1 MLIIKITSAN
11 SNQFI
16 KKAILV
22 LENGGVIVYPTETA
36 YGLGADF
43 FNPKAMKKV
52 YRIKGR
58 DYKKPLSVIVSS
70 LTMAK
75 RLVKFNQLSLKL
87 AKQYWPGA
95 LTLVLPIPS
104 NNQPVLRSSTNAT
117 AEGGQGTN
125 NFQSFGFAR
134 DKFPVSNFQTVGLRI
149 SSNKLATAIVK
160 KFERPITATSANIAG
175 QKECY
180 SISEVIKQFAN
191 KKYQPDLIID
201 AGRLPKKKMSTIV
214 KVTDGQLEVLRK
226 GGLSI

>member
-70 LTMAK
+70 LGMA
-75 RLVKFNQLSLKL
+75 RQYVKINQLSLKL

-95 LTLVLPIPS
+95 LTLVLPIAS
-104 NNQPVLRSSTNAT
+104 YALRVLNKKQSS
-117 AEGGQGTN
+117 
-125 NFQSFGFAR
+125 SGFKSKIEDQR
-134 DKFPVSNFQTVGLRI
+134 TVGLRI
-149 SSNKLATAIVK
+149 SSNKPATAIVR
-160 KFERPITATSANIAG
+160 KFGKPITSTSANISG
-175 QKECY
+175 KGECF
-180 SISEVIKQFAN
+180 SAQEVIRQFRN
-191 KKYQPDLIID
+191 RKYQPDLIID
-201 AGRLPKKKMSTIV
+201 AGRLPKKRMSTIV
-214 KVTDGQLEVLRK
+214 KITDGQLEVLRK
-226 GGLSI
+226 GKILLTPVI